1 LIRLA
6 STSVD
11 GRNGMAVHIEPGKD
25 GRPRMLPCPYCVS
38 YDLESAAVGPASSCV
53 EMTCLSCHFNLWVF
67 VGDDTLM
74 GERAGVSVASA
85 FLND

>member
-1 LIRLA
+1 
-6 STSVD
+6 
-11 GRNGMAVHIEPGKD
+11 
-25 GRPRMLPCPYCVS
+25 
-38 YDLESAAVGPASSCV
+38 
-53 EMTCLSCHFNLWVF
+53 MTCLSCHFNLWVF